1 MTVAMAATLN
11 MGWVGVIFFF
21 FSSRVAKAQ
30 VEAKAMAQLE
40 AERNSREEMEPVC
53 SSPNSAVAS
62 PDSTISYPKT
72 PHFNTTAEEQ

>member
-1 MTVAMAATLN
+1 
-11 MGWVGVIFFF
+11 
-21 FSSRVAKAQ
+21 
-30 VEAKAMAQLE
+30 MAQLE

-53 SSPNSAVAS
+53 SPNSSVAS